1 MKKAILYLSCL
12 TLILAG
18 CRAQFKGDAV
28 SDEIVKNAPFIINGY
43 FIEKIY
49 CNCLSTEFYDL
60 IIKYK
65 LTEVYRGK
73 NLHVGD
79 TILLFNPQV
88 GDGNKETGSLID
100 ISGVQTVKFICP
112 EINGFTLGLKV
123 NTWGGG
129 QFLTLNKDLIIDSKF
144 KNTPLYILY
153 PSNTCSC
160 FAPKSFSNFSD
171 EKYAYKGLNG
181 LTFKTKQ
188 DWYNYLKQF
197 PDIKIPG
204 EK

>member
-1 MKKAILYLSCL
+1 M
-12 TLILAG
+12 LILTG
-18 CRAQFKGDAV
+18 CRAQFKSDPV
-28 SDEIVKNAPFIINGY
+28 SDEIVKNAPIIINGY
-43 FIEKIY
+43 IIEKIY

-73 NLHVGD
+73 NLHEGD

-88 GDGNKETGSLID
+88 GNGNKETGSLID
-100 ISGVQTVKFICP
+100 ISGVQTVKFNFSA
-112 EINGFTLGLKV
+112 INGQTLGLKNNV
-123 NTWGGG
+123 GGGG
-129 QFLTLNKDLIIDSKF
+129 QFLTLNKEIIVDSNF
-144 KNTPLYILY
+144 KNTPLYILF
-153 PSNTCSC
+153 PSNTCCC
-160 FAPKSFSNFSD
+160 FLPKSIQNFSD